1 MDLPIGIV
9 VKHAADRM
17 KAYVSLSGDFGQVTV
32 GTVLME
38 LLNKGVVHGLDMEL
52 IQSVVGTLAVDK
64 YVEVAGGTSP
74 LPGRDGRVEVLVP
87 VEKGDGASF
96 ENFIVVKQG
105 DSLVYHV
112 PPVPGADGM
121 DVFGNVLSAP
131 QVKDVPF
138 IVGNGVEGLNS
149 NPDVLVATRDGVLKR
164 HPDGLVEVRPYREL
178 RNDVE
183 KDLGR
188 VSFTGD
194 MKIAGSVRAGA
205 SVMVTG
211 ALMIAGTV
219 EGAAVRCG
227 GDLSVGAGVRGGGKA
242 VIECEG
248 SLWADRIEGA
258 KALSGGAVTVS
269 GDIVNSEISARG
281 RVKAKSIVGGKVV
294 AAGGVSADRIG
305 HDDGG
310 EQTVIDVGGIH
321 RYAGQRA
328 VLVDSMVAQRLLT
341 EGCASE
347 LFSFV
352 RDNMGSDGRIHEDK
366 LHNLEWYEKSL
377 NESVSR
383 CRELEKNVNE
393 LDGLMK
399 ELSGCNI
406 SANEIYPNVLLKLGF
421 ADRQVKG
428 VMRNVLLKPSG
439 VMH

>member
-17 KAYVSLSGDFGQVTV
+17 KAYVSLSSDFGQVTV
-32 GTVLME
+32 GMVLME

-64 YVEVAGGTSP
+64 YVEVAAGTAP

-87 VEKGDGASF
+87 VEKGEVGSF
-96 ENFIVVKQG
+96 EKFIVVKRG

-131 QVKDVPF
+131 QAKDVPF
-138 IVGNGVEGLNS
+138 IAGDGVEGLSS
-149 NPDVLVATRDGVLKR
+149 NPDVLVATCDGVLKR
-164 HPDGLVEVRPYREL
+164 HPEDGLIEVRPYREL

-183 KDLGR
+183 RDLGR

-194 MKIAGSVRAGA
+194 MKIAGSVRAG
-205 SVMVTG
+205 SNVVVTG
-211 ALMIAGTV
+211 ALMITGTV

-242 VIECEG
+242 VIECDG
-248 SLWADRIEGA
+248 SLWADCIEGA
-258 KALSGGAVTVS
+258 KILSGGAVTVS
-269 GDIVNSEISARG
+269 VGIVDSEISARG
-281 RVKAKSIVGGKVV
+281 RVKAKNIAGGKVV

-305 HDDGG
+305 NDD
-310 EQTVIDVGGIH
+310 EDRTVIDVGGIH

-328 VLVDSMVAQRLLT
+328 VLADSMVAQRLLT

-383 CRELEKNVNE
+383 CRELEKNVSE
-393 LDGLMK
+393 LDDLMK

-406 SANEIYPNVLLKLGF
+406 SANEIYPNVMLKLGF